1 MSSETLIPTHQTS
14 DIVCHTPVMFTDAMA
29 RNSKSRFLLMSVY
42 LDEYKVEAMMVRYLY
57 GTDIT
62 IRNEVERAAISQ

>member
-1 MSSETLIPTHQTS
+1 
-14 DIVCHTPVMFTDAMA
+14 MFIDAMA
-29 RNSKSRFLLMSVY
+29 RNSKSRLLLMFVY

-62 IRNEVERAAISQ
+62 TRNEVERAAISQ